1 MQAISVSDVTRYLS
15 ELFASDDILRDVW
28 IRGEVTGYKK
38 STGRY
43 TYFALKDTS
52 ANLSCAIF
60 KPLWNVDTLREG
72 MLIQAH
78 GYLNI
83 YAPRGT
89 YSLIIDEFQPLS
101 ERGMLFEQLERLK
114 ERLTEEG
121 IFDEARKRPLPA
133 FPLRVG
139 VVTSPD
145 TAAFQDVRNVFTR
158 RFPLAHLV
166 LSPTTVQGADAPP
179 QIVRAIQ
186 RVARYGDVDVILV
199 CRGGGS
205 IEDLWCFNDE
215 RVVRAIY
222 DSPVPVITG
231 VGHETDFTLVDFVSD
246 LRAPTPSAAV
256 EMLTP
261 DIRELRDILRAESE
275 ALDTALRDELT
286 YRRSNLLTLE
296 RNLSYLSPQRTIDTQ
311 RRLVDDLDQQM
322 RRSIA
327 HQLELTRERLT
338 AKNNA
343 LEAANPQA
351 LLKRGYAIVTDEYG
365 QIVSHVADGMK
376 QGNRRVHIQLQ
387 DGALTATID
396 GVSYEPLN

>member
-1 MQAISVSDVTRYLS
+1 MQAISVGDVTRYLS

-38 STGRY
+38 SQGRY
-43 TYFALKDTS
+43 TYFGLKD
-52 ANLSCAIF
+52 ANAQLSCAIF
-60 KPLWNVDTLREG
+60 KPVWNVDTLREG
-72 MLIQAH
+72 QLIQAH

-89 YSLIIDEFQPLS
+89 YSLIIDEFQPIS
-101 ERGMLFEQLERLK
+101 ERGALFEQLEQLK
-114 ERLTEEG
+114 ERLTAEG
-121 IFDEARKRPLPA
+121 VFDEARKRPMPA

-158 RFPLAHLV
+158 RFPLAKLIV
-166 LSPTTVQGADAPP
+166 SPTTVQGADAPP
-179 QIVRAIQ
+179 QIVKAIQ

-261 DIRELRDILRAESE
+261 DIRELRDMLIAERAIL
-275 ALDTALRDELT
+275 DNALRDELH
-286 YRRSNLLTLE
+286 YRRADLVSLE
-296 RNLSYLSPQRTIDTQ
+296 RTLTFQSPQRTIDTQ

-322 RRSIA
+322 RRTMNY
-327 HQLELTRERLT
+327 QLQLSRERLN
-338 AKNNA
+338 AKLDA
-343 LEAANPQA
+343 LEAANPSA
-351 LLKRGYAIVTDEYG
+351 LLRRGYAIVTDEYG
-365 QIVSHVADGMK
+365 QLISHVADGMK
-376 QGNRRVHIQLQ
+376 QGNRRVQIQLQ
-387 DGALTATID
+387 DGTLTATID
-396 GVSYEPLN
+396 GVSYDNPT